1 MQRNAVFGTGQPIS
15 LAVLVEQVAS
25 PMLVAHPA
33 PVLLDMDLRLDLMT
47 TADRTQLKELIG
59 TLIASSLREMPR
71 GGELTISACQTANG
85 VELEIADTGSDAE
98 SRNSLLPFSAAA
110 LGCKPH
116 WQNCPQGGAAV
127 TIVLPFSNVKRHAA

>member
-1 MQRNAVFGTGQPIS
+1 
-15 LAVLVEQVAS
+15 
-25 PMLVAHPA
+25 
-33 PVLLDMDLRLDLMT
+33 MT
-47 TADRTQLKELIG
+47 TADAEQLKALIS
-59 TLIASSLREMPR
+59 TLIVSSLREMPR
-71 GGELTISACQTANG
+71 GGELTISACQTAHG

-127 TIVLPFSNVKRHAA
+127 TIVLPFSNAIRKAA